1 MIILNQDQKE
11 AYDKILNFINNPTE
25 KTFMLTGSAGTG
37 KTTLITEIIKN
48 TNLSKKKIA
57 LCATTNKA
65 VSVMQ
70 NMYNIDNKNISFS
83 TIHKILKIKRVIDS
97 DGIESFIVSL
107 DDHAAG
113 KYKTKS
119 ISYYD
124 IVVIDEASMISKGL
138 FDELSKLLSRI
149 KGKIIFIGD
158 SFQLPPINEI
168 KSKVFTNT
176 CLSFTLKKIERS
188 KNNIVTYSNA
198 LRDNIEFNKKIKYKT
213 FLSNG
218 VSMTRGKEFEWI
230 NNYVDTYKNDKNSI
244 ILAYTNSRCDFL
256 NNKVRQ
262 KIFPN
267 SNNKKYI
274 VNDLIVFNNFY
285 QNNKKYY
292 SSQHS
297 VITDIKEDIY
307 YVDKFPLESLF
318 NLKMDLKKTRNVM
331 LKPKKKENCD
341 EELLCPICF
350 ENDREFS
357 ETSCGH
363 SFCVDCINIWVKKH
377 NCCPYCRMTIVND
390 NVSINKEDELSS
402 LINNLKN
409 KINNLSYKVYL
420 VTLIDSQEPGDI
432 VRVIHETDKKK
443 FDTDLKL
450 ISDQLLHI
458 KSLLKRK
465 KKDRLINTI
474 IKRLWEFYYY
484 QIIDMFADISYG
496 YCITV
501 HKSQG
506 STYNNVFV
514 DVSNIVQYNDNQTKN
529 CLYTA
534 ITRASNNLEIFIK

>member
-11 AYDKILNFINNPTE
+11 AYNKILNFINNPIE

-48 TNLSKKKIA
+48 TSLSKKKIA

-158 SFQLPPINEI
+158 SFQLPPINEV

-176 CLSFTLKKIERS
+176 NSSFTLKKIERS

-218 VSMTRGKEFEWI
+218 VSMTRAKEYEWI
-230 NNYVDTYKNDKNSI
+230 SNYIDTYKLDKNSI
-244 ILAYTNSRCDFL
+244 ILAYTNSRCDYL

-307 YVDKFPLESLF
+307 YIDKFPLESLF
-318 NLKMDLKKTRNVM
+318 NLKMDLKM
-331 LKPKKKENCD
+331 IEN
-341 EELLCPICF
+341 LVKLV
-350 ENDREFS
+350 
-357 ETSCGH
+357 
-363 SFCVDCINIWVKKH
+363 VD
-377 NCCPYCRMTIVND
+377 T
-390 NVSINKEDELSS
+390 VS
-402 LINNLKN
+402 
-409 KINNLSYKVYL
+409 V
-420 VTLIDSQEPGDI
+420 
-432 VRVIHETDKKK
+432 
-443 FDTDLKL
+443 
-450 ISDQLLHI
+450 
-458 KSLLKRK
+458 
-465 KKDRLINTI
+465 
-474 IKRLWEFYYY
+474 
-484 QIIDMFADISYG
+484 
-496 YCITV
+496 
-501 HKSQG
+501 
-506 STYNNVFV
+506 
-514 DVSNIVQYNDNQTKN
+514 
-529 CLYTA
+529 
-534 ITRASNNLEIFIK
+534 